1 MLYRIGWLAARRSWL
16 VLGGWLL
23 VGGALVALVHVYG
36 SNTSDN
42 LRLPGTDSQAATDLL
57 AERFPP
63 QQNGTSPIVFHT
75 ASGKVTDAANKQAIE
90 TSQAA
95 IAKIPEVY
103 SATSPFSQQGQAQIS
118 KDGRTAY
125 IPVVMNVGGSDLTQ
139 GISESVLDAG
149 HPGVSAGMQVAAGGP
164 IGNELSEPATE
175 SSEVIGIA
183 AAVIILSFAFGAIVA
198 MGMPIATAVIGLV
211 VGLAAIGL
219 LGHVATVP
227 SIAPT
232 LATMIGLGVGIDY
245 ALFLVSR
252 HRTHLHAG
260 MEVHE
265 SIALTV
271 ATSGSAIVYAGGTV
285 VIALLSLAVAGIP
298 LVTSLGYASAVAV
311 GTAVIAAVTLLPAL
325 LSLVGRHI
333 DAVRLPA
340 FLRLDPK
347 PPGRG
352 MWAAWARF
360 VSRRPGLTALLALAL
375 LAPLLIPFRSLQ
387 YGQVDVGAAPKSTTE
402 RQAYDLM
409 ASGFG
414 VGYNGPLVVA
424 VDLDT
429 AATPSSEYE
438 SQLKQAQTLQSQLT
452 QEQSSGTSQKNGL
465 EQQQATL
472 EKQQSALEQ
481 QQATLEKQQSA
492 LEQQAQMVTAE
503 QQALRTQA
511 TTLEQEG
518 KDVQAAQR
526 ALIGR
531 EAELARQALALER
544 RIGSVSRALAR
555 NRADTRATEALLART
570 KEPKRQAALR
580 AKLNLLARR
589 GDALTNRLEGLVGQA
604 EKLRTEQQ
612 RLRTAQKALHG
623 QEASLAKD
631 AVALARQASTVAGES
646 AALVQQKQ
654 DLEQQAN
661 ALQLEAASL
670 QTQAAE
676 LKTQQAQLE
685 GMQQQATTQ
694 QQQAEQLK
702 SQLTNELTKAGG
714 DARGTDPRL
723 VNLQDA
729 LGSTEGVAAVSPPR
743 INGDGNAAIFS
754 VIATTAPSAPATAD
768 LVKTLRAYTIPQA
781 TTGSNDEAFVGG
793 STAANVDLAAA
804 ISSRLLLVILT
815 VIALSFLVLMAAYRS
830 LVVPAQA
837 ALANVLSVSAAFGVL
852 TAVFQWG
859 WGLQLVGLG
868 SAGDTVPIASYVPL
882 MMFAVLFGL
891 SMDYQV
897 FLLSQIEH
905 FRAGGDG
912 VRRAVASGLET
923 SGPVILAAALIMM
936 SVFGS
941 FVLNGD
947 PTVKQFGVG
956 LAVGVA
962 LAAAMVLSLAPA
974 ILVLVGSASW
984 WLPAQLGRVLPRLD
998 IEGRSQES
1006 DTTAADVT

>member
-1 MLYRIGWLAARRSWL
+1 ME
-16 VLGGWLL
+16 
-23 VGGALVALVHVYG
+23 VAV
-36 SNTSDN
+36 
-42 LRLPGTDSQAATDLL
+42 
-57 AERFPP
+57 
-63 QQNGTSPIVFHT
+63 
-75 ASGKVTDAANKQAIE
+75 
-90 TSQAA
+90 
-95 IAKIPEVY
+95 
-103 SATSPFSQQGQAQIS
+103 
-118 KDGRTAY
+118 
-125 IPVVMNVGGSDLTQ
+125 
-139 GISESVLDAG
+139 
-149 HPGVSAGMQVAAGGP
+149 GGP
-164 IGNELSEPATE
+164 IGNELSEPETE
-175 SSEVIGIA
+175 RSEVIGIT
-183 AAVIILSFAFGAIVA
+183 AAVLILSFAFGTIVA

-260 MEVHE
+260 MDLHE

-271 ATSGSAIVYAGGTV
+271 ATSGSAIVFAGGTV

-311 GTAVIAAVTLLPAL
+311 ATAVLAAVTLLPAL
-325 LSLVGRHI
+325 LALVGRRI
-333 DAVRLPA
+333 DALRLPG

-347 PPGRG
+347 PRGRG

-360 VSRRPGLTALLALAL
+360 VSRRPGLTVLASLVLLV
-375 LAPLLIPFRSLQ
+375 PLLIPFRSLQ

-409 ASGFG
+409 AAGFG

-429 AATPSSEYE
+429 PATPSSEYE
-438 SQLKQAQTLQSQLT
+438 SQQQQAQSLQKQLE
-452 QEQSSGTSQKNGL
+452 QEQSSGTTQKN
-465 EQQQATL
+465 
-472 EKQQSALEQ
+472 ALEQ
-481 QQATLEKQQSA
+481 QQAA
-492 LEQQAQMVTAE
+492 LEQQQAALEQQQAELEHQQQSLEQQAADVTTE

-511 TTLEQEG
+511 GTLEREG
-518 KDVQAAQR
+518 KEVQAAQR
-526 ALIGR
+526 SIVRR
-531 EAELARQALALER
+531 EAGLAVQALALER
-544 RIGSVSRALAR
+544 RLGSVSRALAR
-555 NRADTRATEALLART
+555 NRAGTRATEAVLART
-570 KEPKRQAALR
+570 KEPKKQAALR
-580 AKLNLLARR
+580 AKLKVLERR
-589 GDALTNRLEGLVGQA
+589 GDSLTTRLDGLAGQA
-604 EKLRTEQQ
+604 AQLGAEQR
-612 RLRTAQKALHG
+612 RLRSAQKALHER
-623 QEASLAKD
+623 EASLAKD
-631 AVALARQASTVAGES
+631 AVVLARQASTVAGQS

-661 ALQLEAASL
+661 ALQLQAADL

-685 GMQQQATTQ
+685 GSKQQATTQ

-702 SQLTNELTKAGG
+702 SQLTSELTKAGG

-723 VNLQDA
+723 VRLQDA
-729 LGSTEGVAAVSPPR
+729 LGSTQGVGVVSPPR

-754 VIATTAPSAPATAD
+754 VIATTAPSAPQTAD
-768 LVKTLRAYTIPQA
+768 LVQTLRVYTIPQA
-781 TTGSNDEAFVGG
+781 TTGTDDEAFVGG

-815 VIALSFLVLMAAYRS
+815 VIGLSFLVLMAAYRS
-830 LVVPAQA
+830 LIVPAQA

-852 TAVFQWG
+852 TVVFQWG
-859 WGLQLVGLG
+859 WGLALVGVDTT
-868 SAGDTVPIASYVPL
+868 ADTVPIASYVPL

-897 FLLSQIEH
+897 FLLSQVEH
-905 FRAGGDG
+905 HRSRGESS
-912 VRRAVASGLET
+912 RHAVASGLEV
-923 SGPVILAAALIMM
+923 SGPVILSAALIMM

-974 ILVLVGSASW
+974 LLMLIGRASW
-984 WLPAQLGRVLPRLD
+984 WLPERLGRILPRLD

-1006 DTTAADVT
+1006 EAAAPDVS